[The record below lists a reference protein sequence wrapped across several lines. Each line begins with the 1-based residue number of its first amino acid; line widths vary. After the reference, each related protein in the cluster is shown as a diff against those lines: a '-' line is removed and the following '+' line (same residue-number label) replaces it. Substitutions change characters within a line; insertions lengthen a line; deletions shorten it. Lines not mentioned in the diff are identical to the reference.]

1 VGKRKKE
8 VNNMEMDKKRIIEP
22 LKIDETISSVENVV
36 DDVDVSVDFNIVDEE
51 LDDVTEVPDESD
63 GINPINIQNVVIA
76 QIVQEQV
83 ANKLFLESY
92 KRSRD
97 TFVEGYL

>member
-1 VGKRKKE
+1 
-8 VNNMEMDKKRIIEP
+8 MEMDKKRIIEP